1 MMFRN
6 EIHSETLVDGTA
18 AEVWAVL
25 SDFAAYPAWNPGM
38 QKVEGTA
45 ETGTRLSIV
54 FTLNGGRTMKM
65 RPTVLLADP
74 GHELRWLGRLLL
86 PGVFDGEHRFEIHE
100 DEPGRVRF
108 VQDERFRGVLVP
120 FLRKLIEVDT
130 AATFVAVNE
139 ALATRVAGL
148 RAAKAS

>member
-6 EIHSETLVDGTA
+6 EIHSETRIDGTA

-25 SDFAAYPAWNPGM
+25 SDFADYPAWNPGM
-38 QKVEGTA
+38 QKVEGAA
-45 ETGTRLSIV
+45 EVGTRLSIV
-54 FTLNGGRTMKM
+54 FALNGGRTMKM
-65 RPTVLLADP
+65 QPTVLVSDP

-86 PGVFDGEHRFEIHE
+86 PGIFDGEHRFEIHE

-108 VQDERFRGVLVP
+108 VQGERFRGLLVP

-139 ALATRVAGL
+139 ALAARVIEL